1 MDAKMRKNDSKRK
14 RGRIMKIDVEKL
26 ESIMYE
32 NGWSQAEFCRRAK
45 ISRSYFCKILSGK
58 REGGS
63 AFLIGLTRV
72 FPDHNIRDFILE
84 ADQKNSEG

>member
-1 MDAKMRKNDSKRK
+1 
-14 RGRIMKIDVEKL
+14 MKIDVKKL
-26 ESIMYE
+26 ERILYE

-72 FPDHNIRDFILE
+72 FPERNIRDFILE
-84 ADQKNSEG
+84 SDQGKKNNEG